1 MGRAVLFVG
10 GTRSGKSGMAQRW
23 AEAQAPQRLYLA
35 TGRADDEEMAARIAR
50 HKAERGSGWLCREE
64 PLDPAA
70 VLAHAASI
78 HAGTQQGDYPAPS
91 GGGSA
96 GAVVP
101 GVVLFDCVSLWVAN
115 LMAADMT
122 EQAILDRVNTLAA
135 CIEAYPLP
143 LALVSVEAGL
153 GMVAM
158 SSLGRRF
165 QDTLGLANQAL
176 ARVCDT
182 VLFVSCGLPLVLK
195 GRLPEEIC

>member
-1 MGRAVLFVG
+1 MGRAILFVG

-35 TGRADDEEMAARIAR
+35 TGRADDDEMAARIAR

-70 VLAHAASI
+70 ALAAVAT
-78 HAGTQQGDYPAPS
+78 AVQA
-91 GGGSA
+91 GGGS
-96 GAVVP
+96 GIP
-101 GVVLFDCVSLWVAN
+101 GVVLFDCASLWVAN
-115 LMAADMT
+115 LMAADMM
-122 EQAILDRVNTLAA
+122 EKDILDRVDALAA
-135 CIEAYPLP
+135 VIANYPLP

-195 GRLPEEIC
+195 GQLPEEIC

>member
-1 MGRAVLFVG
+1 MGKALLFVG

-23 AEAQAPQRLYLA
+23 AEAQAPHRLYLA

-50 HKAERGSGWLCREE
+50 HKAERGSGWLCSEE

-70 VLAHAASI
+70 ALANAV
-78 HAGTQQGDYPAPS
+78 QK
-91 GGGSA
+91 SA
-96 GAVVP
+96 GCTDNGAA
-101 GVVLFDCVSLWVAN
+101 GVVLLDCVSLWVAN
-115 LMAADMT
+115 LMAADMA
-122 EQAILDRVNTLAA
+122 EKDILDRVDALTAVIAN
-135 CIEAYPLP
+135 YPLP

-176 ARVCDT
+176 ARACDT

-195 GRLPEEIC
+195 GQLPEEIC

>member
-1 MGRAVLFVG
+1 MGRAILLVG
-10 GTRSGKSGMAQRW
+10 GTRSGKSGIAQRW

-64 PLDPAA
+64 PLDPATA
-70 VLAHAASI
+70 LAGAAAAAQAGG
-78 HAGTQQGDYPAPS
+78 AGT
-91 GGGSA
+91 
-96 GAVVP
+96 GAA

-115 LMAADMT
+115 LMASDLT
-122 EQAILDRVNTLAA
+122 EKDILERVDALAA
-135 CIEAYPLP
+135 VIAAYPLP
-143 LALVSVEAGL
+143 LALVSAEAGL

-176 ARVCDT
+176 ARECDT

-195 GRLPEEIC
+195 GQLPEEIC

>member
-23 AEAQAPQRLYLA
+23 AEAQAPERLYLA
-35 TGRADDEEMAARIAR
+35 TGRADDDEMAARIAR

-70 VLAHAASI
+70 ALAATVAAVQ
-78 HAGTQQGDYPAPS
+78 AGNATG
-91 GGGSA
+91 A
-96 GAVVP
+96 GAA
-101 GVVLFDCVSLWVAN
+101 GVVLFDCASLWVAN

-122 EQAILDRVNTLAA
+122 EKDILERVDALAA
-135 CIEAYPLP
+135 VIADYPLP

-195 GRLPEEIC
+195 GQLPEEIC

>member
-1 MGRAVLFVG
+1 M
-10 GTRSGKSGMAQRW
+10 
-23 AEAQAPQRLYLA
+23 
-35 TGRADDEEMAARIAR
+35 
-50 HKAERGSGWLCREE
+50 
-64 PLDPAA
+64 
-70 VLAHAASI
+70 
-78 HAGTQQGDYPAPS
+78 
-91 GGGSA
+91 
-96 GAVVP
+96 P

-122 EQAILDRVNTLAA
+122 ENDILDRVDALAA
-135 CIEAYPLP
+135 SIVDYPLP
-143 LALVSVEAGL
+143 LALVSAEAGL

-176 ARVCDT
+176 ARECDT

>member
-1 MGRAVLFVG
+1 MGAAVLFVG
-10 GTRSGKSGMAQRW
+10 GTRSGKSGLAQRW

-50 HKAERGSGWLCREE
+50 HKQERGQGWHCLEE
-64 PLDPAA
+64 PLDPAGT
-70 VLAHAASI
+70 LASLMSAARPD
-78 HAGTQQGDYPAPS
+78 GKG
-91 GGGSA
+91 
-96 GAVVP
+96 P

-122 EQAILDRVNTLAA
+122 EKDILDRVEALAA
-135 CIEAYPLP
+135 SIAVYPLP

-176 ARVCDT
+176 ARVCGT

-195 GRLPEEIC
+195 GQLPEEIC

>member
-1 MGRAVLFVG
+1 MGAAVLFVG
-10 GTRSGKSGMAQRW
+10 GTRSGKSGLAQRW

-50 HKAERGSGWLCREE
+50 HKQERGQGWHCLEE
-64 PLDPAA
+64 PFDPAGA
-70 VLAHAASI
+70 LASLMPAAQ
-78 HAGTQQGDYPAPS
+78 HDGNG
-91 GGGSA
+91 
-96 GAVVP
+96 P

-122 EQAILDRVNTLAA
+122 ERDILDRVEALAA
-135 CIEAYPLP
+135 SIEAYPLP

-176 ARVCDT
+176 ARVCGT

-195 GRLPEEIC
+195 GQLPEEIC

>member
-1 MGRAVLFVG
+1 MGRAILFVG

-35 TGRADDEEMAARIAR
+35 TGRADDDEMVARIAR

-70 VLAHAASI
+70 ILADVAAAAL
-78 HAGTQQGDYPAPS
+78 AGS
-91 GGGSA
+91 GGA
-96 GAVVP
+96 GNP

-115 LMAADMT
+115 LMATDMT
-122 EQAILDRVNTLAA
+122 ENDILDRVDALAA
-135 CIEAYPLP
+135 IIAKYPLP

-195 GRLPEEIC
+195 GQLPEEIC

>member
-1 MGRAVLFVG
+1 MGRAILLVG

-35 TGRADDEEMAARIAR
+35 TGRAEDEEMAARIAR

-64 PLDPAA
+64 PLDPATA
-70 VLAHAASI
+70 LAGAAAAAQAGG
-78 HAGTQQGDYPAPS
+78 AGT
-91 GGGSA
+91 
-96 GAVVP
+96 GAA

-115 LMAADMT
+115 LRASDLT
-122 EQAILDRVNTLAA
+122 EKDILERVDALAA
-135 CIEAYPLP
+135 VIAAYPLP

-182 VLFVSCGLPLVLK
+182 VLFVSCGRSLALK
-195 GRLPEEIC
+195 GQLPEEIC

>member
-1 MGRAVLFVG
+1 MGKTLLFVG

-35 TGRADDEEMAARIAR
+35 TGRADDAEMAARIAR
-50 HKAERGSGWLCREE
+50 HKAERGSGWLCSEQ
-64 PLDPAA
+64 PFDPAA
-70 VLAHAASI
+70 ALADVARAA
-78 HAGTQQGDYPAPS
+78 AA
-91 GGGSA
+91 GSA
-96 GAVVP
+96 GTDTA

-122 EQAILDRVNTLAA
+122 EQDILGRVDSLAA
-135 CIEAYPLP
+135 VIGNYPLP
-143 LALVSVEAGL
+143 LALVSAEAGL

-195 GRLPEEIC
+195 GQLPEEIC

>member
-1 MGRAVLFVG
+1 MGAAVLFVG
-10 GTRSGKSGMAQRW
+10 GTRSGKSGLAQRW

-50 HKAERGSGWLCREE
+50 HKQERGQGWRCLEE
-64 PLDPAA
+64 PLDPAGA
-70 VLAHAASI
+70 LASLMPAAQPD
-78 HAGTQQGDYPAPS
+78 GKG
-91 GGGSA
+91 
-96 GAVVP
+96 P

-122 EQAILDRVNTLAA
+122 ERDILDRVEALAA
-135 CIEAYPLP
+135 SIAAYPLP

-176 ARVCDT
+176 ARVCGT

-195 GRLPEEIC
+195 GQLPEEIC

>member
-1 MGRAVLFVG
+1 MGKAVLFVG
-10 GTRSGKSGMAQRW
+10 GTRSGKSGMAQHW
-23 AEAQAPQRLYLA
+23 AEAQAAQRLYLA
-35 TGRADDEEMAARIAR
+35 TGRADDEEMAVRIAR

-64 PLDPAA
+64 PLDPAGA
-70 VLAHAASI
+70 LTDIARDL
-78 HAGTQQGDYPAPS
+78 QP
-91 GGGSA
+91 GGGN
-96 GAVVP
+96 GAAAP

-115 LMAADMT
+115 LMAVDMT
-122 EQAILDRVNTLAA
+122 EKDILDRVDALAA
-135 CIEAYPLP
+135 QITGYPLP

-195 GRLPEEIC
+195 GHLPEEIC

>member
-1 MGRAVLFVG
+1 MAQAILFVG
-10 GTRSGKSGMAQRW
+10 GTRSGKSGLAQRW
-23 AEAQAPQRLYLA
+23 AEAQAAQRLYLA

-50 HKAERGSGWLCREE
+50 HKQERGAGWQCLEE
-64 PLDPAA
+64 ALDPAGA
-70 VLAHAASI
+70 LASVTASSP
-78 HAGTQQGDYPAPS
+78 HNGTA
-91 GGGSA
+91 
-96 GAVVP
+96 P

-115 LMAADMT
+115 LMAADLA
-122 EQAILDRVNTLAA
+122 EKDILDRVEALAA
-135 CIEAYPLP
+135 SIAAYPLP

-176 ARVCDT
+176 ARVCGT

-195 GRLPEEIC
+195 GQLPEEIC

>member
-1 MGRAVLFVG
+1 MGRAILLVG

-35 TGRADDEEMAARIAR
+35 TGRAEDEEMAARIAR

-64 PLDPAA
+64 PLDPATA
-70 VLAHAASI
+70 LAGAAAAAQAGG
-78 HAGTQQGDYPAPS
+78 AGT
-91 GGGSA
+91 
-96 GAVVP
+96 GAA

-115 LMAADMT
+115 LMASDLT
-122 EQAILDRVNTLAA
+122 EKDILERVDALAA
-135 CIEAYPLP
+135 VIAAYPLP
-143 LALVSVEAGL
+143 LALVSVEAGR

-182 VLFVSCGLPLVLK
+182 VLFVSCGLSLALK
-195 GRLPEEIC
+195 GQLPEEIC

>member
-23 AEAQAPQRLYLA
+23 AEAQAPERLYLA
-35 TGRADDEEMAARIAR
+35 TGRADDDEMAARIAR
-50 HKAERGSGWLCREE
+50 HKAERGSGWQCREE

-70 VLAHAASI
+70 ALAVTVAAVQ
-78 HAGTQQGDYPAPS
+78 AGNATG
-91 GGGSA
+91 A
-96 GAVVP
+96 GAA
-101 GVVLFDCVSLWVAN
+101 GVVLFDCASLWVAN

-122 EQAILDRVNTLAA
+122 EKDILDQVDALAA
-135 CIEAYPLP
+135 VIANYPLP

-195 GRLPEEIC
+195 GQLPEEIC

>member
-1 MGRAVLFVG
+1 MAKAVFFVG
-10 GTRSGKSGMAQRW
+10 GTRSGKSGLAQRW

-50 HKAERGSGWLCREE
+50 HKQERGQGWQCLED
-64 PLDPAA
+64 PLG
-70 VLAHAASI
+70 L
-78 HAGTQQGDYPAPS
+78 
-91 GGGSA
+91 A
-96 GAVVP
+96 GALASLAGAFQPDNRVP
-101 GVVLFDCVSLWVAN
+101 GVVLVDCVSLWVAN
-115 LMAADMT
+115 LMAANVAEKD
-122 EQAILDRVNTLAA
+122 ILDRVEALASNITA
-135 CIEAYPLP
+135 FPLP

-176 ARVCDT
+176 ARACGT

-195 GRLPEEIC
+195 GQLPEEIC

>member
-35 TGRADDEEMAARIAR
+35 TGRADDDEMAARIAR

-64 PLDPAA
+64 SLDPAA
-70 VLAHAASI
+70 ALADVAA
-78 HAGTQQGDYPAPS
+78 AVQA
-91 GGGSA
+91 GSA
-96 GAVVP
+96 AGNP
-101 GVVLFDCVSLWVAN
+101 GVVLFDCASLWVAN

-122 EQAILDRVNTLAA
+122 EKDILDRVDALAA
-135 CIEAYPLP
+135 VIAKYPLP

-195 GRLPEEIC
+195 GQLPEGIC

>member
-1 MGRAVLFVG
+1 MGKALLFVG

-35 TGRADDEEMAARIAR
+35 TGRADDAEMAARIAR
-50 HKAERGSGWLCREE
+50 HKAERGSGWLCSEQ

-70 VLAHAASI
+70 ELAEVAQVAAEG
-78 HAGTQQGDYPAPS
+78 AGTGTA
-91 GGGSA
+91 
-96 GAVVP
+96 

-122 EQAILDRVNTLAA
+122 EQEILDRVDALAA
-135 CIEAYPLP
+135 VIANYPLP

-195 GRLPEEIC
+195 GQLPEEIC

>member
-23 AEAQAPQRLYLA
+23 AEAQAPERLYLA
-35 TGRADDEEMAARIAR
+35 TGRADDDEMAARIAR

-70 VLAHAASI
+70 ALAVTVAAVQ
-78 HAGTQQGDYPAPS
+78 AGNATG
-91 GGGSA
+91 A
-96 GAVVP
+96 GAA
-101 GVVLFDCVSLWVAN
+101 GVVLFDCASLWVAN

-122 EQAILDRVNTLAA
+122 EKDILERVDALAA
-135 CIEAYPLP
+135 VIADYPLP

-195 GRLPEEIC
+195 GQLPEEIC

>member
-1 MGRAVLFVG
+1 MGRAILLVG

-35 TGRADDEEMAARIAR
+35 TGRAEDEEMAARIAR

-64 PLDPAA
+64 PLDPATA
-70 VLAHAASI
+70 LAGAAAAAQAGG
-78 HAGTQQGDYPAPS
+78 AGT
-91 GGGSA
+91 
-96 GAVVP
+96 GAA

-115 LMAADMT
+115 LMASDLT
-122 EQAILDRVNTLAA
+122 EKDILERVDALAA
-135 CIEAYPLP
+135 VIAAYPLP

-182 VLFVSCGLPLVLK
+182 VLFVSCGLSLALK
-195 GRLPEEIC
+195 GQLPEEIC

>member
-1 MGRAVLFVG
+1 MGAAVLFVG
-10 GTRSGKSGMAQRW
+10 GTRSGKSGLAQRW

-50 HKAERGSGWLCREE
+50 HKQERGLGWHCLEE
-64 PLDPAA
+64 PLDPAGALASLMSA
-70 VLAHAASI
+70 VQPDSN
-78 HAGTQQGDYPAPS
+78 G
-91 GGGSA
+91 
-96 GAVVP
+96 P

-115 LMAADMT
+115 LMAADMS
-122 EQAILDRVNTLAA
+122 ERDILDRVEALAA
-135 CIEAYPLP
+135 SIAAYPLP

-176 ARVCDT
+176 ARVCGT

-195 GRLPEEIC
+195 GQLPEEIC

>member
-1 MGRAVLFVG
+1 MGAAVLFVG
-10 GTRSGKSGMAQRW
+10 GTRSGKSGLAQRW

-35 TGRADDEEMAARIAR
+35 TGREDDEEMAARIAL
-50 HKAERGSGWLCREE
+50 HKQERGQGWRCLEE
-64 PLDPAA
+64 PLDPAGA
-70 VLAHAASI
+70 LASLTPAA
-78 HAGTQQGDYPAPS
+78 QP
-91 GGGSA
+91 GGKG
-96 GAVVP
+96 P

-122 EQAILDRVNTLAA
+122 ERDILDRVEALAA
-135 CIEAYPLP
+135 SIEAYPLP

-176 ARVCDT
+176 ARACGT

-195 GRLPEEIC
+195 GQLPEEIC

>member
-35 TGRADDEEMAARIAR
+35 TGRADDAEMAARIAR
-50 HKAERGSGWLCREE
+50 HKAERGSGWLCQEE

-70 VLAHAASI
+70 VLAHVFPI
-78 HAGTQQGDYPAPS
+78 HEDCSAQT

-115 LMAADMT
+115 LMATDMT
-122 EQAILDRVNTLAA
+122 EKDILDRVDALAA
-135 CIEAYPLP
+135 CIAAYPLP

-195 GRLPEEIC
+195 GQLPEEIC

>member
-1 MGRAVLFVG
+1 MGATVLFVG
-10 GTRSGKSGMAQRW
+10 GTRSGKSGLAQRW

-35 TGRADDEEMAARIAR
+35 TGRADDAEMAARIAR
-50 HKAERGSGWLCREE
+50 HKQERGQGWHCLEE
-64 PLDPAA
+64 PLDPVGA
-70 VLAHAASI
+70 LASLTHAA
-78 HAGTQQGDYPAPS
+78 QP
-91 GGGSA
+91 GGKG
-96 GAVVP
+96 P

-122 EQAILDRVNTLAA
+122 EKGILDRVEALASGIA
-135 CIEAYPLP
+135 AYPLP
-143 LALVSVEAGL
+143 LALVSAEAGL

-176 ARVCDT
+176 ARVCGT

>member
-35 TGRADDEEMAARIAR
+35 TGRADDDEMAARIAR
-50 HKAERGSGWLCREE
+50 HKAERGSGWLCQEE

-70 VLAHAASI
+70 VLADVATAVQ
-78 HAGTQQGDYPAPS
+78 AGS
-91 GGGSA
+91 GA
-96 GAVVP
+96 GAP
-101 GVVLFDCVSLWVAN
+101 GVVLFDCASLWVAN

-122 EQAILDRVNTLAA
+122 EKDILDQVDALAA
-135 CIEAYPLP
+135 VIANYPLP

-176 ARVCDT
+176 ARVCGT

-195 GRLPEEIC
+195 GQLPEEIC

>member
-1 MGRAVLFVG
+1 MGKALLFVG

-35 TGRADDEEMAARIAR
+35 TGRADDAEMAARIAR
-50 HKAERGSGWLCREE
+50 HKAERGNGWLCSEQ

-70 VLAHAASI
+70 ELAEVARAAAGG
-78 HAGTQQGDYPAPS
+78 AGTRTA
-91 GGGSA
+91 
-96 GAVVP
+96 

-122 EQAILDRVNTLAA
+122 EQEILDRVDALAA
-135 CIEAYPLP
+135 VIADYPLP

-195 GRLPEEIC
+195 GQLPEEIC

>member
-1 MGRAVLFVG
+1 MGKVVLFVG

-23 AEAQAPQRLYLA
+23 AEAQAPERLYLA
-35 TGRADDEEMAARIAR
+35 TGRADDDEMADRIAR
-50 HKAERGSGWLCREE
+50 HKAERGSGWLCHEE

-70 VLAHAASI
+70 ALAAAAAAVQ
-78 HAGTQQGDYPAPS
+78 AGNVTGT
-91 GGGSA
+91 
-96 GAVVP
+96 GAA
-101 GVVLFDCVSLWVAN
+101 GVVLFDCASLWVAN

-122 EQAILDRVNTLAA
+122 EKDILERVDALAA
-135 CIEAYPLP
+135 VIADFPLP

-195 GRLPEEIC
+195 GQLPEEIC

>member
-1 MGRAVLFVG
+1 
-10 GTRSGKSGMAQRW
+10 
-23 AEAQAPQRLYLA
+23 
-35 TGRADDEEMAARIAR
+35 MAARIAL
-50 HKAERGSGWLCREE
+50 HKQERGQGWRCLEE
-64 PLDPAA
+64 PLDPAGALASLMSA
-70 VLAHAASI
+70 VQPDSN
-78 HAGTQQGDYPAPS
+78 G
-91 GGGSA
+91 
-96 GAVVP
+96 P

-122 EQAILDRVNTLAA
+122 EKDILDRVDALAA
-135 CIEAYPLP
+135 SIAAYPLP

-176 ARVCDT
+176 ARACGT

-195 GRLPEEIC
+195 GQLPEGIC

>member
-35 TGRADDEEMAARIAR
+35 TGRADDDEMAARIAR

-64 PLDPAA
+64 PLDPAGA
-70 VLAHAASI
+70 LASL
-78 HAGTQQGDYPAPS
+78 TSAPQP
-91 GGGSA
+91 GGKG
-96 GAVVP
+96 P
-101 GVVLFDCVSLWVAN
+101 RVVLFDCVSLWVAN
-115 LMAADMT
+115 LMAADMS
-122 EQAILDRVNTLAA
+122 ERDILDRVEALAA
-135 CIEAYPLP
+135 SIAAYPLP

-176 ARVCDT
+176 ARVCGT

-195 GRLPEEIC
+195 GQLPEEIC

>member
-35 TGRADDEEMAARIAR
+35 TGRADDDEMAARIAR

-70 VLAHAASI
+70 ALANVAA
-78 HAGTQQGDYPAPS
+78 AVQTGS
-91 GGGSA
+91 GSGL
-96 GAVVP
+96 P
-101 GVVLFDCVSLWVAN
+101 GVVLFDCASLWVAN

-122 EQAILDRVNTLAA
+122 EKDILDRVDALAA
-135 CIEAYPLP
+135 VIANYPLP

-195 GRLPEEIC
+195 GQLPEEIC